1 MLANISPTF
10 DRSARLF
17 RQQFL
22 FLYYGS
28 FCPMFQRQL
37 IISAQ
42 TFQVNHLQVVFVI
55 WPTSSVTPGI

>member
-42 TFQVNHLQVVFVI
+42 TFQVNHLQVVFCHMVD
-55 WPTSSVTPGI
+55 